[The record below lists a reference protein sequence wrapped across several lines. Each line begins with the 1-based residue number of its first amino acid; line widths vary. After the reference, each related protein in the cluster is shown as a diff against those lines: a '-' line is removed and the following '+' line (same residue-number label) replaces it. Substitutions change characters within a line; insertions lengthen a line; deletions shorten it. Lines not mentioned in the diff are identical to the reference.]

1 MLRRKL
7 PIQSRAK
14 FTSDVILEAAEIIIL
29 QEGYDKANTNYIAEK
44 AGVSIGSLYQYY
56 PSKDAII
63 SALIEQIV
71 SRISN
76 GTRQIILESID
87 LNFAQA
93 SRNVFEYLMNNFR
106 DNKLLLYKLPKFT
119 PLLTDLTINLS
130 VEKFTHSTNR
140 SLFEQHRGEF
150 SVGNLEQALIVLEIA
165 VLSNMRRYI
174 LENPAGMSD
183 DEFIDAMVRLSTGY
197 LMA

>member
-1 MLRRKL
+1 MRRKL
-7 PIQSRAK
+7 PIQNRAK

-29 QEGYDKANTNYIAEK
+29 QEGYDKASTNYIAEK

-76 GTRQIILESID
+76 GTRQIILESIN

-93 SRNVFEYLMNNFR
+93 SRNVFEYLINNFR
-106 DNKLLLYKLPKFT
+106 DNKLLLYKLPKLT

-140 SLFEQHRGEF
+140 LLFEQHRSEF
-150 SVGNLEQALIVLEIA
+150 SVSNLEQALIVIEIA
-165 VLSNMRRYI
+165 VLSNIRRYI

-197 LMA
+197 LTA